1 MRCRAPSANT
11 SAANTSAACL
21 IGMEIEMLR
30 VERSPLLQYGFV
42 TLLVALALLVSW
54 LFEPVI
60 SRTPFGLFY
69 AAVMLSA
76 WYGGLRH
83 GLLATALS
91 AVAGAYFFLPPAKTL
106 DLELRDLISIVLF
119 LMVAS
124 LISALTDSRHRA
136 HEVLRLSE
144 ERFRTMIEQ
153 SPLSVQV
160 VSPDGRTRQVNRAW
174 EKLWGVTLDQIAGYN
189 ILEDEQL
196 ISKGI
201 MPHIKRAFDGQ
212 VSLIPPIHYDPNQT
226 IPDITANQEP
236 ARWVRA
242 FAYPVKNAAG
252 EVSEVVLL
260 HEDITE
266 QRRAEEAI
274 AYQAHLLDTVE
285 QAVIAT
291 DVSGNIK
298 SWNRFAE
305 TLYGWSTNE
314 ALGRNILDLLPA
326 MASKERAAE
335 IMSRLRVGES
345 WSGEFLVQRRDG
357 QTFPAMVTD
366 TPVYNDSG
374 ALIGVVGVS
383 VDITLNKRAEEV
395 RAELTSQV
403 LAERERLRSIVASV
417 PGVVWEAWGEPDAA
431 SQRIDFVSDYV
442 EIMLGYSKG
451 DWLATPN
458 FWLSIVHEDDKERAA
473 REAYAVFASG
483 EGGSS
488 QFRWVARD
496 GRIVW
501 VEARSVT
508 IRDDDGKPLGMR
520 GVTMDITER
529 KQIEEARARLLSL
542 EQSARLK
549 AEEANRTKDEFLATL
564 SHELRTP
571 LTAMLGWTRILRTTK
586 LDENMSAH
594 ALEIIERNATLQ
606 AQLIEDLLDVS
617 RIIGGKL
624 RLNIGPVELAPVIE
638 AALDSVRP
646 AADAKSITL
655 EIRSADNANLV
666 SGDPARL
673 QQVFW
678 NLILNA
684 VKFTPQGGRV
694 EVRLARVEGN
704 VEISVKDSGQGISR
718 EFLPYVFDRFRQAD
732 ASITRMHGGL
742 GLGLAIVRH
751 LVEAHGGAVR
761 AESDGEGLGATFIV
775 SLPFLATQAETQKSA
790 GTLALAESHEAAAE
804 PGRSEAALKGLRVL
818 VVDDDMDTRE
828 WLTTVLEGNGIAVTS
843 VGSAEQAMA
852 ALERWRPDLL
862 ISDIGMPGE
871 DGYVMIRKLRA
882 LEAERGGLTPA
893 AALTAYAGDEAR
905 RLSLSAGFQVH
916 LSKPIDPSDL
926 VSAIRNLLQSNGQ
939 EQRIAD

>member
-1 MRCRAPSANT
+1 
-11 SAANTSAACL
+11 
-21 IGMEIEMLR
+21 MLR
-30 VERSPLLQYGFV
+30 VERSPLLRYGFV
-42 TLLVALALLVSW
+42 FVVVALALLVSW
-54 LFEPVI
+54 LLEPVI
-60 SRTPFGLFY
+60 NRTPFALFY

-76 WYGGLRH
+76 WYGGLKQ

-91 AVAGAYFFLPPAKTL
+91 ALLGAYFFLPPARTL
-106 DLELRDLISIVLF
+106 DLELRDIISIILF

-124 LISALTDSRHRA
+124 LISALTDSRRRA
-136 HEVLRLSE
+136 QEVLRVSE
-144 ERFRTMIEQ
+144 ERFRTIIEQ
-153 SPLSVQV
+153 SSLSVQV
-160 VSPDGRTRQVNRAW
+160 FSTDGVTRQVNRAW
-174 EKLWGVTLDQIAGYN
+174 EKLWGVTLEQIKGYN

-196 ISKGI
+196 VIKGV
-201 MPHIKRAFDGQ
+201 MPYLKRAFDGQ
-212 VSLIPPIHYDPNQT
+212 ASVLPAILYDPNET
-226 IPDITANQEP
+226 IPDLTTNAE
-236 ARWVRA
+236 AGRWVRA

-252 EVSEVVLL
+252 LVSEVVLL

-285 QAVIAT
+285 QAVVAT
-291 DVSGNIK
+291 DLQGTIK

-305 TLYGWSTNE
+305 TLYGWSASE
-314 ALGRNILDLLPA
+314 ALGNNILDLLPA
-326 MASKERAAE
+326 MVSKERAQE
-335 IMSRLRVGES
+335 IMSTLRDGES
-345 WSGEFLVQRRDG
+345 WSGEFLVRRRDG
-357 QTFPAMVTD
+357 SNFPAMVTD
-366 TPVYNDSG
+366 TPIYSDEG
-374 ALIGVVGVS
+374 AIIGVVGVS
-383 VDITLNKRAEEV
+383 VDITESKRAE
-395 RAELTSQV
+395 AERVQLTTQV
-403 LAERERLRSIVASV
+403 EAERERLRSLVASV

-442 EIMLGYSKG
+442 EAMLGYSKD
-451 DWLATPN
+451 DWLGTPN
-458 FWLSIVHEDDKERAA
+458 FWLTVVHEDDKERAA

-488 QFRWVARD
+488 QFRWVAKD

-508 IRDDDGKPLGMR
+508 IRNDAGEPIGMS

-529 KQIEEARARLLSL
+529 KQIEEARSHLLSL
-542 EQSARLK
+542 EQAARHK

-571 LTAMLGWTRILRTTK
+571 LTAMLGWTRIMRTNK
-586 LDENMSAH
+586 LDETMTAH

-617 RIIGGKL
+617 RIIGGNL

-638 AALDSVRP
+638 SVLDSVRP
-646 AADAKSITL
+646 AADAKSISL
-655 EIRSADNANLV
+655 EIRQAETASLV

-678 NLILNA
+678 NLLINS

-694 EVRLARVEGN
+694 DVTLARVEGQ
-704 VEISVKDSGQGISR
+704 VEIRVRDTGQGINK

-761 AESDGEGLGATFIV
+761 VESEGEGRGATFIV
-775 SLPFLATQAETQKSA
+775 SLPRLETQAETQRIA
-790 GTLALAESHEAAAE
+790 GAAATDE
-804 PGRSEAALKGLRVL
+804 KSKPTPPLVQDAEALKGLRVL
-818 VVDDDMDTRE
+818 VVDDDSDTRD
-828 WLTTVLEGNGIAVTS
+828 WLTTVLESSGGDVTS
-843 VGSAEQAMA
+843 VESAEQALTE
-852 ALERWRPDLL
+852 LERLRPDLL
-862 ISDIGMPGE
+862 ISDIGMPEE
-871 DGYVMIRKLRA
+871 DGYVMIRKVRA
-882 LEAERGGLTPA
+882 LAAERGGLTLA

-905 RLSLSAGFQVH
+905 RQSLKAGFQVH
-916 LSKPIDPSDL
+916 LSKPIDPGEL
-926 VSAIRNLLQSNGQ
+926 VTAIRNLIESNGQ
-939 EQRIAD
+939 A